1 MKFTLALVVYLLM
14 GLVLGWGILL
24 VMKGSYWFLIA
35 GLIAYL
41 IAFARFGCTGHE

>member
-41 IAFARFGCTGHE
+41 IAFARFGCTEHE